1 MMDPHLRQAVAR
13 QITPINST
21 IAEGLAVKEMRHVEQ
36 YMDDIIRCAE
46 KSFPEGLSYI
56 DYKRLTPVEEYIKA
70 TESGSSRS
78 QYEVAR
84 NDVYMI
90 QLNFEWHGERI
101 TKPIYLPFVRDAGM
115 IAIRGSSFAISP
127 VLADK
132 GISLG
137 TDSAFVQIPKAKITF
152 KRTRH
157 HFRYDGRIRTPNV
170 VHSWLHNRDRKS
182 ARQIGKPAVNMETSL
197 VHYLFAK
204 FGVKETFRRF
214 NGTQVEIGDSE
225 TINDKTHNPKKWVIC
240 QSCGRCPRR
249 MRSRSRTY
257 IVSDLRLAIRREDFD
272 IISEAMIGGLFYVVD
287 HFSTRIQPEF
297 LDGTEDEVRLWRTL
311 LGLIIGGIT
320 GGEGAVREAMNEH
333 MDSLDSYIDAG
344 AQATLMQGDIFVD
357 DLYDLIYHVLE
368 VLSQMVVQ
376 SSEAI
381 STMYD
386 KQLMVLRYVLRDV
399 NDGIFNVLFRL
410 KNRASKKPLTFIEVS
425 KIIRQKLPT
434 EAVLRMNNSG
444 KHGEVNSVSSPGD
457 NMFFKITSNIILQ
470 TDSGGNLRSAKT
482 SKADKTKFLHAS
494 IAEVGSYAVLPKSEP
509 TGRTRINPWVMIDES
524 GSIRRDPQKQDLID
538 NTQKYIRRD
547 D

>member
-1 MMDPHLRQAVAR
+1 MMDAHLRQAVGR
-13 QITPINST
+13 NTKPINPI
-21 IAEGLAVKEMRHVEQ
+21 IAEGLAVKEMRHVEK
-36 YMDDIIRCAE
+36 YVDEIIRCAE
-46 KSFPEGLSYI
+46 KSFPDGLRYI
-56 DYKRLTPVEEYIKA
+56 DWKRLTPVEEYIKA

-90 QLNFEWHGERI
+90 QLNFEWYGERI

-157 HFRYDGRIRTPNV
+157 HFVAGRQRRTPNV

-182 ARQIGKPAVNMETSL
+182 ARQIGKPVVTMETSL

-204 FGVKETFRRF
+204 YGVVQTFQKF
-214 NGTQVEIGDSE
+214 NGTRVFLGDSE
-225 TINDKTHNPKKWVIC
+225 SINEETHSPEHWVVC
-240 QSCGRCPRR
+240 QSIQRKPRR
-249 MRSRSRTY
+249 LKAKIYNS
-257 IVSDLRLAIRREDFD
+257 SDLRVAIRKEDFD
-272 IISEAMIGGLFYVVD
+272 TISEAMIAGLFYVVD
-287 HFSTRIQPEF
+287 HFPTRIRPEF
-297 LDGTEDEVRLWRTL
+297 LDGTEDEIRLWRTL

-344 AQATLMQGDIFVD
+344 AQASLVQGDIYVE
-357 DLYDLIYHVLE
+357 DLYELIYHVLE

-410 KNRASKKPLTFIEVS
+410 KNRASKKPLTYTDVS

-470 TDSGGNLRSAKT
+470 TDSGGNLRSAKS

-509 TGRTRINPWVMIDES
+509 TGRTRINPWVDIDES
-524 GSIRRDPQKQDLID
+524 GSIKRDPQKQDLID
-538 NTQKYIRRD
+538 ETQKWIRRD